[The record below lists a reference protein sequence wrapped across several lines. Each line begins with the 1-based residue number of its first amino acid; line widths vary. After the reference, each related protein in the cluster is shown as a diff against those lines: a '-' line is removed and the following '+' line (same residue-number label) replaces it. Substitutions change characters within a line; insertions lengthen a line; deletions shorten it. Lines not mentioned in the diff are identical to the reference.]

1 MPPGPDLRRRG
12 ARLRSRVIEELRRL
26 RWTPRIEHHHDAPL
40 LEKLR
45 WWRRGFR
52 VESARLYGISPATAG
67 DYVPDFVVAY
77 RPARF
82 NPAEAFFDHK
92 AARRAML
99 LAAGA
104 AQLETVALLWRGRA
118 VLHPF
123 SPRQRALTPDE
134 LEGWLIADGGE
145 YVLKPESGL
154 KGIGVALL
162 RSEQARL
169 VRQSGTARR
178 PYALSECYG
187 QLTMIERRAEQ
198 AAFWRDLFPDALNC
212 IRVLTVWPEGERT
225 PFVARATQKIGT
237 AASIPA
243 DNFARGA
250 LAAAVDIETGR
261 MSAAHV
267 KQDIRRLLPRH
278 PETGA
283 QIEGAVLPDWP
294 EMLEDVVRIASGFPG
309 DCFVGWDVF
318 RDRDGRTVI
327 IEANGGTTGVQILQ
341 MEAGL
346 LSDPRIRWFYDQI
359 GVL

>member
-1 MPPGPDLRRRG
+1 
-12 ARLRSRVIEELRRL
+12 
-26 RWTPRIEHHHDAPL
+26 
-40 LEKLR
+40 
-45 WWRRGFR
+45 
-52 VESARLYGISPATAG
+52 
-67 DYVPDFVVAY
+67 
-77 RPARF
+77 
-82 NPAEAFFDHK
+82 
-92 AARRAML
+92 
-99 LAAGA
+99 
-104 AQLETVALLWRGRA
+104 
-118 VLHPF
+118 
-123 SPRQRALTPDE
+123 
-134 LEGWLIADGGE
+134 
-145 YVLKPESGL
+145 
-154 KGIGVALL
+154 
-162 RSEQARL
+162 
-169 VRQSGTARR
+169 
-178 PYALSECYG
+178 
-187 QLTMIERRAEQ
+187 MIERRAEQ

-237 AASIPA
+237 ATSVPA

-261 MSAAHV
+261 LSAAHV
-267 KQDIRRLLPRH
+267 KQDIRRLLQRH

-346 LSDPRIRWFYDQI
+346 LSDPRIRRFYDQI